1 MLLLCWI
8 AFNRMGSCVPYSGLL
23 KDRDFL
29 LISNVEV
36 RAVSLEVVT

>member
-1 MLLLCWI
+1 MSVRPSVRPSVHKK
-8 AFNRMGSCVPYSGLL
+8 FPYSGLL